1 VDTGAVAV
9 VAARGLT
16 RAFGSGALRVDALRG
31 IDLTVMPGE
40 FVAVMGASGSGK
52 STLLH
57 LLAGLDQPTGGTV
70 HVGGTDLGSL
80 GDDELALLRRR
91 QVGVIFQDF
100 NLLDV
105 LSAEENV
112 ALPLAIGGRP
122 PAAARRRAGRALA
135 LVGLAHRA
143 RHRPGELSGGE
154 QQRVAIAR
162 ALVVDPALLLADEPA
177 GNLDSASGAGV
188 MALLRGLVDE
198 HHYTVVMVTHA
209 PDHAAL
215 ADRLVLLRDGRVV
228 ADRPS
233 ARGRTARRA
242 HEALDVHGP

>member
-1 VDTGAVAV
+1 MSEGTAAV

-16 RAFGSGALRVDALRG
+16 KVFGSGALRVEALRG
-31 IDLTVMPGE
+31 VDLTVMPGE

-57 LLAGLDQPTGGTV
+57 LLTGLDLPTGGTV
-70 HVGGTDLGSL
+70 RVAGSDLGSL
-80 GDDELALLRRR
+80 DDDELALLRRR

-112 ALPLAIGGRP
+112 ALPLAIDGRP
-122 PAAARRRAGRALA
+122 PAEAQRRAGRALA

-162 ALVVDPALLLADEPA
+162 ALVVDPVLLLADEPA
-177 GNLDSASGAGV
+177 GNLDTASGAGV
-188 MALLRGLVDE
+188 MALLRGLVDQ
-198 HHYTVVMVTHA
+198 HRHTVVMVTHA

-233 ARGRTARRA
+233 GRTARRA